1 MRYSITIFSLFITL
15 LLQGQIA
22 FYKQYSNAGSDIGQ
36 GVVQLEDSSYVIT
49 GSSSS
54 FTDYQ
59 SQAFLLKVDSL
70 GVYQWSTHYGGP
82 ESEWGRRVLYKKDH
96 GFYICGFTN
105 SYGAGAYDYYLVKTD
120 VNGMPEWEKTY
131 GNDGW
136 ERVHDAVL
144 TIDTGIV
151 MVGETNSNET
161 HHLDAYIVR
170 TDKNGDTLWTSTF
183 GGAKDDVAHSIDIY
197 HDSLLIVCGTIHIEA
212 EDVDRGFV
220 RVMHYLTG
228 QTIEFDTLVAGA
240 QNTIRDASLRNDLLD
255 ACGGVKVTQNAL
267 YDKVYYRYNLNTF
280 DLESPPYFEDN
291 TDESYAYALTHYGNP
306 MQRYVAFSLV
316 ADYSF
321 PGGEDLHVSTFTDG
335 YTWLNNAASIAHLE
349 QDEAGQFIATS
360 DGGAMLVGF
369 TSSDGFGATNVFI
382 CKIGPG
388 ELYPTVEG
396 IEYWYNMVDVTEI
409 ETEVPFAVYPNPTSS
424 ILNVIT
430 PENQMTKVEIFDLSG
445 RLLITDASKGLVQF
459 DLSAFESGSY
469 LLFLT
474 FENQTSTSR
483 KISVVK

>member
-1 MRYSITIFSLFITL
+1 MRYTVILICFFASLMA
-15 LLQGQIA
+15 QGQIA
-22 FYKQYSNAGSDIGQ
+22 FYKPYSNAGSDIGQ

-59 SQAFLLKVDSL
+59 SQAFLLKVDSM

-82 ESEWGRRVLYKKDH
+82 ESEWGRRVLYQKDF

-105 SYGAGAYDYYLVKTD
+105 SFGAGAYDYYLVKTD
-120 VNGMPEWEKTY
+120 INGMPEWEKTF
-131 GNDGW
+131 GGAGW

-161 HHLDAYIVR
+161 NHIDAYIVR
-170 TDKNGDTLWTSTF
+170 TDKFGDTLWTSTF
-183 GGAKDDVAHSIDIY
+183 GGEKDDIAHSIDVY
-197 HDSLLIVCGTIHIEA
+197 HDTLLIVCGTIHIES
-212 EDVDRGFV
+212 EDKDRGFV
-220 RVMHYLTG
+220 RIMHYLTG

-255 ACGGVKVTQNAL
+255 ACGGVRVSQNAP
-267 YDKVYYRYNLNTF
+267 YDKVYYRYNLNTYA
-280 DLESPPYFEDN
+280 LESPPYFEDN
-291 TDESYAYALTHYGNP
+291 TDESCAYALTHYGNP
-306 MQRYVAFSLV
+306 MQRYVAYSLV

-335 YTWLNNAASIAHLE
+335 YTWLNNAVSIAHLE
-349 QDEAGQFIATS
+349 QDEAGQFISTS
-360 DGGAMLVGF
+360 DGGAMLVGY

-388 ELYPTVEG
+388 EQYPVTDG
-396 IEYWYNMVDVTEI
+396 ITYYYNMVDAKELEEEDFFT
-409 ETEVPFAVYPNPTSS
+409 VYPNPTASV
-424 ILNVIT
+424 LNVVIPT
-430 PENQMTKVEIFDLSG
+430 GQAVTIEIRDLSG
-445 RLLITDASKGLVQF
+445 RLVMLTKAEGKTTL
-459 DLSAFESGSY
+459 DLNSFNAGSY
-469 LLFLT
+469 LLLV
-474 FENQTSTSR
+474 TSEEHSTVQH
-483 KISVVK
+483 IQVVK